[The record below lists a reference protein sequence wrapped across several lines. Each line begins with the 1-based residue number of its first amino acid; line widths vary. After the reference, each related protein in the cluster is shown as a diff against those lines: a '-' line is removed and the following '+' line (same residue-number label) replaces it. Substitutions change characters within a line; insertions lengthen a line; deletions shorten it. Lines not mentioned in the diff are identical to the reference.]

1 MDVFEAVASLYA
13 DERAPINRWRA
24 PRAPLEDFAS
34 FEGFES

>member
-13 DERAPINRWRA
+13 DESAPINRW
-24 PRAPLEDFAS
+24 RAPLEDFAS